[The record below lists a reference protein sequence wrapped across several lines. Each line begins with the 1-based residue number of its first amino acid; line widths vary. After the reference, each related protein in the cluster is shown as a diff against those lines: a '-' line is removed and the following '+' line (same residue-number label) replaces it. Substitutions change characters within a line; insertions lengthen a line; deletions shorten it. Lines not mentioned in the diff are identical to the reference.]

1 MENTKSNDYEREPV
15 PKNLRKGWI
24 SISSVWIA
32 IGIDLS
38 AVLLGA
44 ELGAG
49 MSLSQALWAVFLGS
63 LFLGLLGAF
72 CAYVGAAT
80 GLSTAMISTFTFGR
94 NGAKITSLFLAVS
107 SLGWFGVQ
115 AGFFAENAHAALA
128 SIFGMDVSVKL
139 LALIGGLLMMST
151 AVYGYQAIEKLS
163 KFSVPLLILLI
174 FIALFLVIGEK
185 GTDVMLKTQNTAF
198 SFGTATSLVIGIF
211 VLGTI
216 LAPDISRWARSKK
229 DAVLSAF
236 IGFFVG
242 NSFMLVMAILL
253 SKAMNTSDLITIFTV
268 VGLGMPAIVVLTLAQ
283 WTTNT
288 NNLYSSSL
296 GLAVLFPGIPKK
308 LLTLIAGILATL
320 VAVLGIFDQFVTF
333 LSIITVLIA
342 PIGGI
347 YAAEYY
353 FVNKQQFRFDNEK
366 RVSFVGRSFIVWLL
380 ASSVAFLT
388 TDAPAGL
395 GIFDITAIPAL
406 DGFLIALASQ
416 TVLGK
421 ILSKAD
427 PTTKLAEEISK

>member
-1 MENTKSNDYEREPV
+1 
-15 PKNLRKGWI
+15 
-24 SISSVWIA
+24 
-32 IGIDLS
+32 
-38 AVLLGA
+38 
-44 ELGAG
+44 
-49 MSLSQALWAVFLGS
+49 
-63 LFLGLLGAF
+63 
-72 CAYVGAAT
+72 
-80 GLSTAMISTFTFGR
+80 
-94 NGAKITSLFLAVS
+94 
-107 SLGWFGVQ
+107 
-115 AGFFAENAHAALA
+115 
-128 SIFGMDVSVKL
+128 
-139 LALIGGLLMMST
+139 MST

-253 SKAMNTSDLITIFTV
+253 SKAMNTSDLIAIFTV

-333 LSIITVLIA
+333 LSIVTVLIA

-366 RVSFVGRSFIVWLL
+366 RVSFVGRSFIVWFL

-395 GIFDITAIPAL
+395 GIFDITTIPAL
-406 DGFLIALASQ
+406 DGFLIALIVQ

-421 ILSKAD
+421 VLSKAD
-427 PTTKLAEEISK
+427 TTTKLAEEISK